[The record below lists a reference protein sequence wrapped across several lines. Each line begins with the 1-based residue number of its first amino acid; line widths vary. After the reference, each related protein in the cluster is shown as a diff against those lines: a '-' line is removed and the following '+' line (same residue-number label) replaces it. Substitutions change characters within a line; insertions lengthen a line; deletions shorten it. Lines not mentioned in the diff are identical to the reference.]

1 MTFDSIIAVGIVIGA
16 AFYLYRK
23 FAKNS
28 KSGGCGCPSG
38 GDCCGSQNHGGNRH
52 CCTTKH

>member
-23 FAKNS
+23 FTKKS
-28 KSGGCGCPSG
+28 KSGGCGCSSG
-38 GDCCGSQNHGGNRH
+38 GGCGGTQKHMDSTH
-52 CCTTKH
+52 CGTTKH